1 MSFPILTTTQYDA
14 TKYTPAGSVVLNR
27 VEGISL
33 LRNMFAGI
41 GALFGG
47 KNTLIQEAVDRLQAR
62 SLTDFTAKVQATYP
76 NTVQV
81 IALHTDISEVG
92 RDDNA
97 TFMTMTMSGT
107 CLVPFQ
113 SGIQTGGVRRN
124 NDPEVPSG
132 FANSTAAN
140 NPTNVNSNNS
150 TRSNKKNN
158 NTKRNNGR
166 LTMNNL
172 STNERKNN
180 RPLTMN
186 NLDGG
191 RRVRKSKT
199 RRN

>member
-107 CLVPFQ
+107 CLVPIMQ
-113 SGIQTGGVRRN
+113 NGGGRRN
-124 NDPEVPSG
+124 NDPEAPSG
-132 FANSTAAN
+132 FTNSTVSN

-150 TRSNKKNN
+150 TRRNKKNN

-172 STNERKNN
+172 STNEGKNN
-180 RPLTMN
+180 GPLTMN
-186 NLDGG
+186 NLSGG
-191 RRVRKSKT
+191 RHARKSKT

>member
-1 MSFPILTTTQYDA
+1 LTTTQYDA
-14 TKYTPAGSVVLNR
+14 TKYSAAGTVVINR

-62 SLTDFTAKVQATYP
+62 SLTDFTAKVQSTYP

-81 IALHTDISEVG
+81 IALHTDISEIG
-92 RDDNA
+92 RDESA

-107 CLVPFQ
+107 CLVPI
-113 SGIQTGGVRRN
+113 IQTGGGRRN
-124 NDPEVPSG
+124 NDPEAPSG
-132 FANSTAAN
+132 LANSALSN
-140 NPTNVNSNNS
+140 NPTNVKSNNAA
-150 TRSNKKNN
+150 RNKKNN

-172 STNERKNN
+172 STNDGNTRNSNK
-180 RPLTMN
+180 PLTMN
-186 NLDGG
+186 NLSGG
-191 RRVRKSKT
+191 RRMRKSKT

>member
-14 TKYTPAGSVVLNR
+14 TKYSAVGTVVINR

-62 SLTDFTAKVQATYP
+62 SLTDFTAKVQSTYP

-81 IALHTDISEVG
+81 ISLHTDISEIG
-92 RDDNA
+92 RDESA

-107 CLVPFQ
+107 CLVPI
-113 SGIQTGGVRRN
+113 IQTGGGRRN
-124 NDPEVPSG
+124 NDPEAPSG
-132 FANSTAAN
+132 LANSTVSN
-140 NPTNVNSNNS
+140 NPTNVKSNNS
-150 TRSNKKNN
+150 TIRNRKNN
-158 NTKRNNGR
+158 NTKRNNKGR

-172 STNERKNN
+172 STNE
-180 RPLTMN
+180 PLTMN
-186 NLDGG
+186 NLAGG
-191 RRVRKSKT
+191 RRLRKSKT

>member
-14 TKYTPAGSVVLNR
+14 TKYTPVGSVVLNR

-47 KNTLIQEAVDRLQAR
+47 KNTLIQEAVDRLQLR

-81 IALHTDISEVG
+81 VALHTDISEVG
-92 RDDNA
+92 RDDRA
-97 TFMTMTMSGT
+97 TFMSMTMSGT
-107 CLVPFQ
+107 CLVPIMQ
-113 SGIQTGGVRRN
+113 SGGGRRNNN
-124 NDPEVPSG
+124 NDPEAPSASA
-132 FANSTAAN
+132 FANSAVSN
-140 NPTNVNSNNS
+140 NPVNNI
-150 TRSNKKNN
+150 KKNN

-172 STNERKNN
+172 STNNSANNKNN
-180 RPLTMN
+180 NGPLTMN
-186 NLDGG
+186 NLSGG
-191 RRVRKSKT
+191 RRARKSKT
-199 RRN
+199 RRSSRK